1 MTINVGGT
9 YFLGAG
15 SICRIATAAAVLCT
29 ALLAGGCETS
39 SNASNARPTAVTE
52 GPKDTGSYPNL
63 NIPPPVAAKQLTKE
77 ETAAKLAQLKAEQQA
92 QLAKGG
98 RAKPA
103 ANTAALNTLARTH
116 GDDALKQIE
125 GKCDPALDPNCN

>member
-9 YFLGAG
+9 HFLGAG
-15 SICRIATAAAVLCT
+15 SICRIAAAAVLLCAPLLTGGCTTSNTNNSAPT
-29 ALLAGGCETS
+29 AL
-39 SNASNARPTAVTE
+39 TE

-63 NIPPPVAAKQLTKE
+63 NIKPQVAAKQLSKE
-77 ETAAKLAQLKAEQQA
+77 ETAAKLGELKADQQA

-98 RAKPA
+98 SAKTPA
-103 ANTAALNTLARTH
+103 STTALNTLARTH
-116 GDDALKQIE
+116 GNDTLKQIE

>member
-9 YFLGAG
+9 HFLGAG
-15 SICRIATAAAVLCT
+15 SICRIATVAMVLC
-29 ALLAGGCETS
+29 APLLTGGCETS
-39 SNASNARPTAVTE
+39 SNTHNPTALAE

-63 NIPPPVAAKQLTKE
+63 NIKPQVAAKQLSKE
-77 ETAAKLAQLKAEQQA
+77 ETAAKLGELKADQQA

-98 RAKPA
+98 SAKTPA
-103 ANTAALNTLARTH
+103 STTALNTLARTH
-116 GDDALKQIE
+116 GNDTLKQIE